1 MHAVMSTWKG
11 HADATDKKAQEV
23 VDLATPDDNLPLV
36 AAVYHKRCSSSP
48 TFVDLT
54 GCNSPVL
61 VDLTDDVC
69 LPHTQLPAER
79 LPSRIDKDTPQL
91 EQHSRDEAVLV
102 SATAVRHSISQPQ
115 VMPFQDENGKE
126 DDIPDLPK
134 PLIAP
139 VFIDFSVLESA
150 PGDSKPAKIEMEDL
164 GLRVYIWSDG
174 LTRRVP
180 EGFRFPNAAIETM
193 WRWWFCGSQD
203 MGIGPFKY
211 LTPRDF
217 PRDDK
222 SIKMLDGCS
231 IVMRVLIEYTVA
243 QELLTEDELA
253 CIPECKLGE
262 IFTKTF
268 ARLVGSDDRQPSD
281 AIMAFFP
288 RTENDTDMPSIQKQS
303 TRKRQRPVCAPR
315 LAVAKPVSRSAAGVS
330 TRWKLDPTST
340 EDMWLHWFHGNPV
353 NAIGPYRL
361 ISIKRIR
368 SKTLKLRLRQAQ
380 LIVDRIV
387 QVAKEY
393 NVIAVEAN
401 DNMLSSLSQIA
412 LERIFKAAFPHYVH
426 DIDWRVDWT
435 QAAASRTDEAYKWQE
450 RADKLPRDG
459 PRYNKKRHLA

>member
-102 SATAVRHSISQPQ
+102 SATAVRHSTSQPQ
-115 VMPFQDENGKE
+115 VMPFQDENGME

-164 GLRVYIWSDG
+164 GLRV
-174 LTRRVP
+174 LP
-180 EGFRFPNAAIETM
+180 LPNAANETM

-222 SIKMLDGCS
+222 SIEMLDGCS

-268 ARLVGSDDRQPSD
+268 ARLFGSDDRQPSD

-315 LAVAKPVSRSAAGVS
+315 PAVAKPVSRSAAGVS

-353 NAIGPYRL
+353 NAIGPYR
-361 ISIKRIR
+361 
-368 SKTLKLRLRQAQ
+368 
-380 LIVDRIV
+380 IV
-387 QVAKEY
+387 QVAKEH

-401 DNMLSSLSQIA
+401 DNMLSALPQIA

-435 QAAASRTDEAYKWQE
+435 QAAASRTEEAYKWQE